1 MKVTRK
7 DIRATKCADF
17 SFGFQKK
24 LTEDRVRDVE
34 NVGERMPVEYL
45 LGTIIN
51 RGELGFDL
59 TLKLSF

>member
-1 MKVTRK
+1 
-7 DIRATKCADF
+7 
-17 SFGFQKK
+17 